1 MQMMRFNPTALAL
14 IVLSSVSLAEPTWA
28 AQGPINK
35 SAVSAMN
42 ANAKLRAQTL
52 AKQALAKKKHLAEL
66 RARQLAKLRNA
77 SVTPKPTLVKQALAI
92 ASTARGG
99 DIGGLSDRPISYR
112 SQFTSASMRDAI
124 AKLRQAAGIR

>member
-1 MQMMRFNPTALAL
+1 MQMMRSNLMALAL
-14 IVLSSVSLAEPTWA
+14 VVLSSVSLAEPIWA
-28 AQGPINK
+28 AEGPTNK
-35 SAVSAMN
+35 SAVAAMD

-77 SVTPKPTLVKQALAI
+77 AVAPKPTLVQQALTI
-92 ASTARGG
+92 ASTASGSDLGG
-99 DIGGLSDRPISYR
+99 YADRPISYR

>member
-1 MQMMRFNPTALAL
+1 MQMMRSNLTALAL
-14 IVLSSVSLAEPTWA
+14 VVLSSVSLAQPTWA
-28 AQGPINK
+28 AEGPVNK
-35 SAVSAMN
+35 SAGYAMD

-52 AKQALAKKKHLAEL
+52 AKQALAKKKHMAEL

-77 SVTPKPTLVKQALAI
+77 SATPKPTLVQQALAI

-99 DIGGLSDRPISYR
+99 DIGGYSDRPISYR